1 MPNVLHASSTP
12 LLEFGAVQVDL
23 HPDRVPGAEAAIIED
38 SKLLEYVLSL
48 EHSVGRAKAVF
59 FQSIGYTR
67 DEYEDLK
74 VGILEVLPYVE
85 GRFVKKNPDDA
96 DNWEATITI
105 RRRDKDGGADIC
117 TVWEVREDRPTRL
130 ITVYPA

>member
-1 MPNVLHASSTP
+1 MH
-12 LLEFGAVQVDL
+12 VDL
-23 HPDRVPGAEAAIIED
+23 HPDRVPGAESALIED
-38 SKLLEYVLSL
+38 SKLLEYALSL

-96 DNWEATITI
+96 DNWEAIISI
-105 RRRDKDGGADIC
+105 RRRDKHGTAGIC
-117 TVWEVREDRPTRL
+117 TVWEVREGRPTRL

>member
-1 MPNVLHASSTP
+1 MEAQFHS
-12 LLEFGAVQVDL
+12 
-23 HPDRVPGAEAAIIED
+23 DRVPGAEGAIIED
-38 SKLLEYVLSL
+38 SKLLEYALSL
-48 EHSVGRAKAVF
+48 EHSVGRGKALF

-67 DEYEDLK
+67 DDHEELK
-74 VGILEVLPYVE
+74 YAILDVLPYVE
-85 GRFVKKNPDDA
+85 GRFVKENPDHA

-105 RRRDKDGGADIC
+105 RRRDKDGSADIC

>member
-1 MPNVLHASSTP
+1 
-12 LLEFGAVQVDL
+12 VQVDL
-23 HPDRVPGAEAAIIED
+23 HPDRVPGAEVAIIED
-38 SKLLEYVLSL
+38 SKLLEYALSL

-74 VGILEVLPYVE
+74 AGILEVLPYVE

-96 DNWEATITI
+96 DNWEAIISI
-105 RRRDKDGGADIC
+105 RRRDKDGTADIC